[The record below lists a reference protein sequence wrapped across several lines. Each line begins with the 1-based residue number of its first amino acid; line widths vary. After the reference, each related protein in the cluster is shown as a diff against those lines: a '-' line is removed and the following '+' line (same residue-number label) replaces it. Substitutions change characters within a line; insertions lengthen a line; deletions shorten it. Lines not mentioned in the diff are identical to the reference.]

1 MDGWKASLTQWT
13 WVWVNFRRW
22 WWTGRPGVLLSMG
35 LQRIVHNWVTELNW
49 TDRMKYCT
57 FRNCCINFSWKG
69 ISLWL
74 IIILCES
81 WGFCI
86 FIGIICHWPC
96 HNRMWWYFIASTK
109 HRKILLEPKLMKP
122 LGKTVNQLFK
132 KNLISFLPFQGSP
145 ISLLAKVSTSL
156 KLFYWC
162 LVSVLHVLFSTR
174 QWKYLICLH
183 WNINV
188 W

>member
-1 MDGWKASLTQWT
+1 MSKMDGWKASLTQWT

-22 WWTGRPGVLLSMG
+22 WWTGRPGVLLSRG

-49 TDRMKYCT
+49 TDRMKYCI

-96 HNRMWWYFIASTK
+96 HNRMWWYFIA
-109 HRKILLEPKLMKP
+109 RDIEYLLGP
-122 LGKTVNQLFK
+122 
-132 KNLISFLPFQGSP
+132 
-145 ISLLAKVSTSL
+145 
-156 KLFYWC
+156 LFYTEGHIKYWII
-162 LVSVLHVLFSTR
+162 LSGFLSV
-174 QWKYLICLH
+174 
-183 WNINV
+183 
-188 W
+188 